1 MWSDVVKMGN
11 MSNVEIQRSLCGN
24 ISCVS
29 SSLNRKDC
37 CSFESCHYFLQGGSC
52 SAPTRVTGL
61 GYFSLLL
68 TLVS

>member
-1 MWSDVVKMGN
+1 MWRDIVEMGTT
-11 MSNVEIQRSLCGN
+11 SNVEIQRRLCGN

-29 SSLNRKDC
+29 NSLNRKDC

-52 SAPTRVTGL
+52 STFTCVTAL

-68 TLVS
+68 TL